1 MLFEIQFRT
10 LSPLGFTRKYS
21 WREKKESH
29 EDSKNEG
36 FNPFSVSIMFRNF
49 IGAVGGKAGGI
60 NRDAIIAVRRHVIP
74 LRGKR
79 WVIHDWGLVKTCVGI
94 FRVSIGMS
102 FEVFLQFLLYPYNY
116 NYELY
121 INYRFLMNHL
131 MSQ

>member
-1 MLFEIQFRT
+1 MTI
-10 LSPLGFTRKYS
+10 SDSFTVGS
-21 WREKKESH
+21 
-29 EDSKNEG
+29 
-36 FNPFSVSIMFRNF
+36 NF

-102 FEVFLQFLLYPYNY
+102 FEVTGFEYSFKPMLIPYGWSILAKHHDPDWSPY
-116 NYELY
+116 DLT
-121 INYRFLMNHL
+121 
-131 MSQ
+131 